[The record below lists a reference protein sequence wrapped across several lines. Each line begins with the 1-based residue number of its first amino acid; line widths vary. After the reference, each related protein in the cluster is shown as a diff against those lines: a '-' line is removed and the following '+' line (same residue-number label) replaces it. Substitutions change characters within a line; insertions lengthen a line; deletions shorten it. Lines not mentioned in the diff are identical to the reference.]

1 MVRVGIIG
9 FGFMGQMHW
18 SCYAKLAE
26 RARVVAVADE
36 NIVRTKGDI
45 SGSWGNL
52 GDGPQ
57 QVDFSAVV
65 GTTSWRELIAMSD
78 VDVVDICVPTP
89 FHLEI
94 VEAALAAGK
103 HVLCEK
109 PMART
114 SADADAMVRAAAK
127 AKTFMMPAMCM
138 RFWPEW
144 AWLKD
149 AIASGR
155 YGRVLG
161 ASFLRQGTMPPGWY
175 RNGEISGGALLDLH
189 IHDTDFVC
197 HLFGKPK
204 AVSSR
209 GYKSLSGQPD
219 HLSTQYFYDD
229 VPLVVADGGWA
240 FAEPYP
246 FRMRYTV
253 NFENNATADFD
264 LGREEKLIVY
274 QDGKAQ
280 PIACEA
286 IDGWM
291 GEIRY
296 FVDCVAQNKKPTTVT
311 PEDGA
316 LSLRVSEAE
325 ARSLTRNTTEV
336 I

>member
-1 MVRVGIIG
+1 
-9 FGFMGQMHW
+9 
-18 SCYAKLAE
+18 LAPL
-26 RARVVAVADE
+26 V
-36 NIVRTKGDI
+36 
-45 SGSWGNL
+45 
-52 GDGPQ
+52 
-57 QVDFSAVV
+57 
-65 GTTSWRELIAMSD
+65 WRELIAMSD

-94 VEAALAAGK
+94 VETALAAGK

-161 ASFLRQGTMPPGWY
+161 RQAFFVRAPCLPAGTEI
-175 RNGEISGGALLDLH
+175 GEISGGALLDLH

-204 AVSSR
+204 GGLLAGLTNLYR
-209 GYKSLSGQPD
+209 GQPD

-240 FAEPYP
+240 FAE
-246 FRMRYTV
+246 
-253 NFENNATADFD
+253 
-264 LGREEKLIVY
+264 
-274 QDGKAQ
+274 
-280 PIACEA
+280 
-286 IDGWM
+286 
-291 GEIRY
+291 
-296 FVDCVAQNKKPTTVT
+296 
-311 PEDGA
+311 A
-316 LSLRVSEAE
+316 LSLPHCDTPLISR
-325 ARSLTRNTTEV
+325 TTPRPILIWAV
-336 I
+336 RKN